1 MGNPDIQWRELISYF
16 FSPEESG
23 ILKDKEFYYDPYSNI
38 PAIWEKL
45 KTVLWIILSV
55 LTALAVSK
63 LS

>member
-1 MGNPDIQWRELISYF
+1 MEAPDIQWRDLISYF

-23 ILKDKEFYYDPYSNI
+23 ILKDKEFYYDPYSRI
-38 PAIWEKL
+38 PEIWDRL

-55 LTALAVSK
+55 LTALGISK